1 LLVANGSASCSPTL
15 AVGTHSISA
24 VYWGD
29 DVYNGVTSNAL
40 AQTALHATPSIT
52 LGSTAN
58 PSTVGQ
64 YVTYTAVVSGSS
76 GTPTG
81 TIVFRDNG
89 AVIDGCG
96 GLTMTNGRA
105 SCTIGNQALGTHSM
119 TAVYSGGGIYGAIT
133 SSTLPQ
139 VVNAAKANTPSITL
153 GSSVNPST
161 VGQYVELTAVV
172 SGVAG
177 TPTGTLVFLDNGD
190 TISGCGGLT
199 MAGGQA
205 TCTPGSLT
213 QGTHSI
219 TTVYSGDGTY
229 NGITSSTLPQTV
241 NAAKANTPSITLGT
255 SLNPTPAGQP
265 VTFTA
270 VLSGAA
276 GTVTGNVVF
285 RDNGVTIS
293 GCGGLA
299 LTNGRVSCAPR
310 LNPAGVH
317 LITGIYLGDAN
328 YNGVT
333 SSAVPETVQ

>member
-1 LLVANGSASCSPTL
+1 MNPK
-15 AVGTHSISA
+15 
-24 VYWGD
+24 
-29 DVYNGVTSNAL
+29 
-40 AQTALHATPSIT
+40 ATPSIT

-64 YVTYTAVVSGSS
+64 YVTYTGVVSGSLD
-76 GTPTG
+76 PPYG

-89 AVIDGCG
+89 TIIDGCG
-96 GLTMTNGRA
+96 GLAMTNGRA
-105 SCTIGNQALGTHSM
+105 TCTIGNQALGTHSM
-119 TAVYSGGGIYGAIT
+119 TAVYSGDGLYNGIT

-139 VVNAAKANTPSITL
+139 VVNAAKPNTPSITL

-161 VGQYVELTAVV
+161 VGQYIELTAVV
-172 SGVAG
+172 FGGAG

-199 MAGGQA
+199 MTGGQA

-219 TTVYSGDGTY
+219 TTVYSGDGAY

-241 NAAKANTPSITLGT
+241 DPAKANTPSFTLGSSQNP
-255 SLNPTPAGQP
+255 SLAGNR

-270 VLSGAA
+270 MLSGAA

-285 RDNGVTIS
+285 RDNGLTIA
-293 GCGGLA
+293 GCGGIA
-299 LTNGRVSCAPR
+299 LTNGSVTCSPT
-310 LNPAGVH
+310 LNTVGTH
-317 LITGIYLGDAN
+317 SITGIYLGDAN
-328 YNGVT
+328 YNGIT
-333 SSAVPETVQ
+333 SSVLPQAVQ